1 MSDPSGKVDPIH
13 QFVVIPMTEGW
24 NIAGYDINFN
34 NSALWMV
41 IAAVVS
47 ITLLTIGMRKNAM
60 IPGRTQMA
68 AELFYEFISK
78 TLNENTGVKGRP
90 YFPFVFTI
98 FTFVLTC
105 NVMGLVPHSFTPTSH
120 LIVTAAL
127 SVMIFVTVIGLGVY
141 NHGLK
146 WFSMFVPSGVPWLL
160 MPFIIALE
168 LISFFVRPL
177 THSIR
182 LFANMMAGHMMLKII
197 IGFSVT
203 FASAGSFWVVFS
215 LFPAAF
221 DAVMLAF
228 ELFIAGLQAYVFAI
242 LTCIYL
248 KDAIEIHH

>member
-1 MSDPSGKVDPIH
+1 MSDPIH
-13 QFVVIPMTEGW
+13 QFVVVTIGKPLEL
-24 NIAGYDINFN
+24 AGYDISFS

-47 ITLLTIGMRKNAM
+47 ITLLTLGMRKNAL
-60 IPGRTQMA
+60 IPNRAQMA

-78 TLNENTGVKGRP
+78 TLNENTGIKGRP

-105 NVMGLVPHSFTPTSH
+105 NVLGLIPHSFTPTSH
-120 LIVTAAL
+120 LIVTGILAIT
-127 SVMIFVTVIGLGVY
+127 IFVTVIGLGVY

-146 WFSMFVPSGVPWLL
+146 WFMIFVPSGVPWILL
-160 MPFIIALE
+160 PFIIALE
-168 LISFFVRPL
+168 LVSFCVRPL
-177 THSIR
+177 THSVR

-203 FASAGSFWVVFS
+203 MASAGSFWIVFG

-221 DAVMLAF
+221 DAVMMAF
-228 ELFIAGLQAYVFAI
+228 ELFVAALQAYVFAI

-248 KDAIEIHH
+248 KDSIELHH

>member
-1 MSDPSGKVDPIH
+1 MSDPIH
-13 QFVVIPMTEGW
+13 QFVVTPIGEPLELF
-24 NIAGYDINFN
+24 GYDVSFT
-34 NSALWMV
+34 NSSLWMV
-41 IAAVVS
+41 IAAVFS
-47 ITLLTIGMRKNAM
+47 ITLLTIGMRKNLM

-98 FTFVLTC
+98 FTFILTC
-105 NVMGLVPHSFTPTSH
+105 NVLGLIPHSFTPTSH

-127 SVMIFVTVIGLGVY
+127 SVTIFVSVIGLGVY

-146 WFSMFVPSGVPWLL
+146 WFSMFVPSGVPWIL

-177 THSIR
+177 THSVR

-203 FASAGSFWVVFS
+203 IASAGSFWTLFG

-221 DAVMLAF
+221 DAIMLAF

-248 KDAIEIHH
+248 KDSIDIHH

>member
-1 MSDPSGKVDPIH
+1 MADPIH
-13 QFVVIPMTEGW
+13 QFVVEPIGKSIEL
-24 NIAGYDINFN
+24 AGYDVSFT
-34 NSALWMV
+34 NSSLWMV

-47 ITLLTIGMRKNAM
+47 IALLTIAMRKKAV
-60 IPGRTQMA
+60 IPGRAQMA
-68 AELFYEFISK
+68 AEVFYEFISK
-78 TLNENTGVKGRP
+78 TLNENTGAKGRP

-98 FTFVLTC
+98 FTFVLSA
-105 NVMGLVPHSFTPTSH
+105 NVLGLLPHSFTPTSH
-120 LIVTAAL
+120 LIVTASL
-127 SVMIFVTVIGLGVY
+127 SVTVFLAVIGLGVY

-160 MPFIIALE
+160 LPFIIALE

-177 THSIR
+177 THSVR

-197 IGFSVT
+197 ISFSVT
-203 FASAGSFWVVFS
+203 MASAGGAWALFG

-221 DAVMLAF
+221 DAIMLLF

-248 KDAIEIHH
+248 KDSLELHH